1 MIAKTWDPR
10 IGPTVIRDEVHETQ
24 QIFTGCFAFS
34 LKELG

>member
-1 MIAKTWDPR
+1 MIAKTWDPG
-10 IGPTVIRDEVHETQ
+10 IGPTVIRYEMHEAR